1 MIWMGCFGMSSTGI
15 FGIFY
20 KILTSNERL
29 ASILMFISVLNTL
42 NKLKWVNIG
51 KKLENGHEIVS
62 K

>member
-1 MIWMGCFGMSSTGI
+1 MIWMGYFGMSSTGI

-51 KKLENGHEIVS
+51 KKLENGHKIVS

>member
-1 MIWMGCFGMSSTGI
+1 MIWMGYFGMSSTGL

-29 ASILMFISVLNTL
+29 ASILMFISVLYIL
-42 NKLKWVNIG
+42 NKLKWLNIG
-51 KKLENGHEIVS
+51 KKLENEHKIVS

>member
-1 MIWMGCFGMSSTGI
+1 MIWMGYFGMSSTGL

-29 ASILMFISVLNTL
+29 ASILMFISVLYIL
-42 NKLKWVNIG
+42 NKLKWLNIG
-51 KKLENGHEIVS
+51 KKLENEHKIVA